1 MEFQLTPGPPC
12 EIYIVPSG
20 FTTYCNIWLQALE
33 IPSQIN
39 PLYSRGSEKKKKG
52 YKSPLHNQM
61 WRTFYHFV
69 LGVDTQSYSRSSSLD
84 SLKSLHLFFPL
95 LLMMMFMEWSFSC
108 QTGNWENLHHYP
120 TSTGDS
126 PHPLREL
133 SPEGFLYFKY
143 PYLQRMEPRWLTSQF
158 YLGHGSHVEL

>member
-1 MEFQLTPGPPC
+1 MKSILYPLDLQHIV
-12 EIYIVPSG
+12 IYGCRLWRFRRKSTL
-20 FTTYCNIWLQALE
+20 F
-33 IPSQIN
+33 IPEVQK
-39 PLYSRGSEKKKKG
+39 KKKKG